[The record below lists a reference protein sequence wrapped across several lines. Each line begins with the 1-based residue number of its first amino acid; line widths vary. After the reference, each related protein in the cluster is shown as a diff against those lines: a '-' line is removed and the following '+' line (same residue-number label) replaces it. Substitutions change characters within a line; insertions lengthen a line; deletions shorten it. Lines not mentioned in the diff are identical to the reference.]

1 MPYSKNPQLID
12 KETETGLLLFNTD
25 SGRMLE
31 LNSTA
36 RLLWQKTKDKFE
48 MADLKEI
55 IEKNCTGANGIDAD
69 LDDFIRTAVKHN
81 MVTDHG
87 KN

>member
-36 RLLWQKTKDKFE
+36 KLLWQKTKDTFE
-48 MADLKEI
+48 LADLKEI
-55 IEKNCTGANGIDAD
+55 IEKSCTDANGIDSD
-69 LDDFIRTAVKHN
+69 LEEFIKTAIKHN
-81 MVTDHG
+81 MVTE
-87 KN
+87 NEN

>member
-1 MPYSKNPQLID
+1 MAYSKNPQLID

-36 RLLWQKTKDKFE
+36 KLIWQNTKDSFDL
-48 MADLKEI
+48 ADLREI
-55 IEKNCTGANGIDAD
+55 LEKNCTDIQGVDAD
-69 LDDFIRTAVKHN
+69 LEDFIESAVKHN
-81 MVTDHG
+81 LVIENG

>member
-1 MPYSKNPQLID
+1 MSYSKNPQLID

-36 RLLWQKTKDKFE
+36 KLLWQKTKDSFE
-48 MADLKEI
+48 MADLREI
-55 IEKNCTGANGIDAD
+55 IEKNCTGFNGIDPD
-69 LDDFIRTAVKHN
+69 LDEFIKMALKHN
-81 MVTDHG
+81 MVTE
-87 KN
+87 NEN

>member
-1 MPYSKNPQLID
+1 MSYSKNPQVID

-25 SGRMLE
+25 SGRMFE

-36 RLLWQKTKDKFE
+36 KLLWQKTKDSFE
-48 MADLKEI
+48 LEELKEI
-55 IEKNCTGANGIDAD
+55 LEKNCSDASGVDAD
-69 LDDFIRTAVKHN
+69 LEEFIKKAIKN
-81 MVTDHG
+81 DMVTENG